1 VFEELGVVQK
11 YAKSMGLQGISVPE
25 SGQKIST
32 RREQQRPQRR
42 QQKSRSQDTVK
53 NQANFER
60 SHRSASVDHSLHA
73 DSPQAFQPP
82 VPGSAKNKKP
92 SIRSV
97 DLPPKPYS
105 DYQAASYRQPSPTI
119 KAPERATKSKPRQP
133 LKHGTQQRSRV
144 HPSQPQ
150 KRQKPAPILYGLR
163 LLILG
168 VGIGA
173 IAGTLLSV
181 LDPTSRIGTD
191 NSIAL
196 EKTQQQQATVE
207 VKLPALKLSQEIMPL
222 KTAVQ
227 QLAAKNAKLIPGMF
241 FVDLDTGGYIDLNSN
256 LTFSAASMIKV
267 PVLVAFFQD
276 VDAGKIRLDEKLTMT
291 KEVIG
296 GGSGDMQYKPVGT
309 KFTALETANRMIVIS
324 DNTATNMLIAR
335 MGGAAALNQRF
346 QSWGLTVT
354 QIQNLLPDLSGTNT
368 TSPRDLGQLMALVNQ
383 GDLMSLRSRDRLL
396 EIMRRTKTRTLLPRG
411 LGSGSIIAHKTG
423 DIGSMVGD
431 VGLIDMP
438 SGKRYIGVA
447 MVKRPH
453 NDNRAQELIRQTS
466 RAVYQQFN
474 QPTVPQIMPTT
485 PFVTTN
491 PPGSA
496 GEIRR

>member
-1 VFEELGVVQK
+1 MVQK
-11 YAKSMGLQGISVPE
+11 YAKSMGLQGVSVPE

-32 RREQQRPQRR
+32 RREQQSPQRR
-42 QQKSRSQDTVK
+42 QQKSRSQNTVK
-53 NQANFER
+53 NQATFER
-60 SHRSASVDHSLHA
+60 LHQSASVDHFLHP
-73 DSPQAFQPP
+73 DSHQVLQPP
-82 VPGSAKNKKP
+82 VPASAKNKKP
-92 SIRSV
+92 SIRPV
-97 DLPPKPYS
+97 DLPPRPYS
-105 DYQAASYRQPSPTI
+105 DYQAASYRQPSSKI
-119 KAPERATKSKPRQP
+119 KAPEKIKSKPSRQSP
-133 LKHGTQQRSRV
+133 KRHGGHQMRSRV
-144 HPSQPQ
+144 HPAQPQ
-150 KRQKPAPILYGLR
+150 KRQKPTLILCCLR

-191 NSIAL
+191 NSIAVQ
-196 EKTQQQQATVE
+196 ETQQKEAIVE
-207 VKLPALKLSQEIMPL
+207 VKPPALKLSQEIMPL

-241 FVDLDTGGYIDLNSN
+241 FVDLDSGGYIDLNSN

-291 KEVIG
+291 KELIG

-335 MGGAAALNQRF
+335 MGGAVALNQRF

-354 QIQNLLPDLSGTNT
+354 QIRNLLPDLSGTNT
-368 TSPRDLGQLMALVNQ
+368 TSPRDLGQLMALVNE

-411 LGSGSIIAHKTG
+411 LGEGAIIAHKTG

-474 QPTVPQIMPTT
+474 KPTVPQIMPTT

-491 PPGSA
+491 PPAPQG
-496 GEIRR
+496 R

>member
-1 VFEELGVVQK
+1 MVQK
-11 YAKSMGLQGISVPE
+11 YAKSMGLQGVSVPE

-32 RREQQRPQRR
+32 RREQQSPQRR

-53 NQANFER
+53 NQATFER
-60 SHRSASVDHSLHA
+60 SHQSASVDHSLHP
-73 DSPQAFQPP
+73 DSTQSF
-82 VPGSAKNKKP
+82 VPAGAASPKNKKP
-92 SIRSV
+92 ATRLV
-97 DLPPKPYS
+97 DLPPRPYT
-105 DYQAASYRQPSPTI
+105 DYQAANYRQPSAKI
-119 KAPERATKSKPRQP
+119 KAPERVKSKPSRQP
-133 LKHGTQQRSRV
+133 QKGRSKDQMRSRV
-144 HPSQPQ
+144 HPEQPQ
-150 KRQKPAPILYGLR
+150 KRQKPRLILCLLR

-168 VGIGA
+168 VGIGG

-181 LDPTSRIGTD
+181 LDPTSRIGTE
-191 NSIAL
+191 NSIAVQ
-196 EKTQQQQATVE
+196 ETQQKEATVE
-207 VKLPALKLSQEIMPL
+207 VKPPALKLSQEIMPL

-227 QLAAKNAKLIPGMF
+227 QLAAKNAKLFPGMF
-241 FVDLDTGGYIDLNSN
+241 FVDLDSGGYIDLNSN

-291 KEVIG
+291 KELIG

-309 KFTALETANRMIVIS
+309 KFTALETATKMIVIS

-368 TSPRDLGQLMALVNQ
+368 TSPRDLGQLMALVNE
-383 GDLMSLRSRDRLL
+383 GHLMSLRSRDRLL

-411 LGSGSIIAHKTG
+411 LGPGAIIAHKTG

-438 SGKRYIGVA
+438 SGKRYIGIA

-491 PPGSA
+491 PPASP